1 MFLFK
6 KKIEFHQFIANAV
19 FNSVNSYDSNFDKM
33 VVLADEFNVLTAKD
47 KDKLRDF
54 GYSLIMVDLIIS
66 GTVLFNGDITNEELS
81 REIGLIYVK
90 FLNEVK
96 HLNEN
101 EIQQKV
107 DDAMKLI
114 NATESA
120 EGSENDLKFLLC
132 SKFAELYS
140 GNKFTDEK
148 IRQKNFAVMKLANAL
163 VKADILKLMS
173 KENNIV
179 WNSKK

>member
-6 KKIEFHQFIANAV
+6 KKIEFPQFIANAV

-33 VVLADEFNVLTAKD
+33 VVLADEFNVLTTKD

-54 GYSLIMVDLIIS
+54 GYALVIVDLIIS
-66 GTVLFNGDITNEELS
+66 GTVLFNNNLTNEEL
-81 REIGLIYVK
+81 GLEVGTIYIK

-96 HLNEN
+96 HLSEK

-114 NATESA
+114 SATESA
-120 EGSENDLKFLLC
+120 EGSEDDLKFLLC
-132 SKFAELYS
+132 SKFAEIYS
-140 GNKFTDEK
+140 GNKLTDEK
-148 IRQKNFAVMKLANAL
+148 IRQKNFAAMKLANAL
-163 VKADILKLMS
+163 VKANILKLMS

-179 WNSKK
+179 WNLKK